1 MCCIIFLL
9 AKLTKKRFFSP
20 ICIRLKIAPFY
31 AGSGIDGGRKLKIK
45 VEKSSQRFISSDVTH
60 LLMPKNVALVVLA
73 SIRSIAYDV
82 VAPWVRELKS
92 A

>member
-1 MCCIIFLL
+1 M
-9 AKLTKKRFFSP
+9 
-20 ICIRLKIAPFY
+20 
-31 AGSGIDGGRKLKIK
+31 KIK
-45 VEKSSQRFISSDVTH
+45 VEKSSQCFISSDVTH

-73 SIRSIAYDV
+73 SIRIIAYDV